1 MGARTAAAETVC
13 GGSSGAEESIE
24 GLRFPAKT
32 CTVVFVLLSVCSE
45 HRSSP
50 PPPPGPRQAAARLF
64 PERLAHGLWETG
76 PGLQVPEPRALK
88 AGYS

>member
-1 MGARTAAAETVC
+1 M
-13 GGSSGAEESIE
+13 
-24 GLRFPAKT
+24 RFPAEV

-50 PPPPGPRQAAARLF
+50 PPPPGPRRAAARRF
-64 PERLAHGLWETG
+64 PERLAHGLREPGWETG
-76 PGLQVPEPRALK
+76 PGLQVPEARALK